1 MLDLGCGNGSG
12 VAALLALGC
21 EAVGCDLRLRKSGPH
36 RDRLYREGRLRVM
49 ESPRRLPFDD
59 ETFDGVF
66 SQNVLEHVQDYEAT
80 FSEIARVLKPN
91 GVSVHMFPSC
101 WTLVE
106 GHVHVPLA
114 TFFRPYWYLLLWAWV
129 GVRKRSQNGWSAI
142 RTARHNR
149 WYLTTATN
157 YLSGRRI
164 MDYAQR
170 HFETRAFCERQ
181 AWLDASRIVRR
192 FPFLRVVPVRV
203 AAADLPYPDT
213 AGGASAAY
221 ESTGVRVCLT
231 LRTADPTTTAAR
243 HPTSGTTRGTH
254 RAGPHTPL
262 ATSPTRSGIRA
273 SVRGS
278 TTSHHAIGAG
288 RRKAR
293 CWRGAYFSQPILE
306 GLTGHF
312 VRLYLRPR
320 CPGSGHNR
328 RIL

>member
-1 MLDLGCGNGSG
+1 MGIVRFADCTGRVDNSQEFEKAALMLDHGTQFSVAKANGFVLPDGARVLDLGCGNGSG
-12 VAALLALGC
+12 VAALLALGF

-80 FSEIARVLKPN
+80 LSEIARVLKPN

-192 FPFLRVVPVRV
+192 FPFLRVVPVWWLRRTFRTRILLV
-203 AAADLPYPDT
+203 AHP
-213 AGGASAAY
+213 
-221 ESTGVRVCLT
+221 
-231 LRTADPTTTAAR
+231 RTN
-243 HPTSGTTRGTH
+243 
-254 RAGPHTPL
+254 
-262 ATSPTRSGIRA
+262 A
-273 SVRGS
+273 SVGS
-278 TTSHHAIGAG
+278 SCHVI
-288 RRKAR
+288 R
-293 CWRGAYFSQPILE
+293 SNPQ
-306 GLTGHF
+306 
-312 VRLYLRPR
+312 
-320 CPGSGHNR
+320 
-328 RIL
+328 